1 MTRKKIMNICMCEKN
16 NKYLHTKSL
25 KQLKKKPANSRMM
38 RLRGN
43 MHMIRAVEGRGW
55 RGKVEDFKSLKR
67 LKRLKRVEEVEE
79 VKEG

>member
-55 RGKVEDFKSLKR
+55 RGELNMRSER
-67 LKRLKRVEEVEE
+67 MEER
-79 VKEG
+79 KQLQRKTLT